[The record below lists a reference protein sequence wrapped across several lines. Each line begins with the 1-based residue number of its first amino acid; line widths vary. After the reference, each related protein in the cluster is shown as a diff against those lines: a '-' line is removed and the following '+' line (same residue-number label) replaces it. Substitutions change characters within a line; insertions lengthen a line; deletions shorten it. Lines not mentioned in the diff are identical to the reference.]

1 MIGWDEYFRH
11 FPNGALQ
18 QSSMWIRSS
27 EIHDWGFSDKGW
39 DMKYIFQTWYVI
51 SNHETYFP
59 IMKYI
64 FQTWNISFK
73 HEISQN
79 IHSKHQQ
86 RPIINIKFFC
96 SLTTKK
102 SNRVE
107 TPFFSEIFDNQT
119 EWHTDI
125 KVIKDLTMGSTPG
138 CLNVEHDALYFLD
151 DLNRDPNMNNKEHR
165 VG

>member
-39 DMKYIFQTWYVI
+39 DMKYIFQTWYVF
-51 SNHETYFP
+51 SNHEIYFQ

-64 FQTWNISFK
+64 FQIWNLSFK

-79 IHSKHQQ
+79 IHSKHRQ
-86 RPIINIKFFC
+86 RPSINIEFFC

-107 TPFFSEIFDNQT
+107 TPFLFRNLWQSDRMTHWHQSYQGPHNGQHLWLLERRTLCSIFLGWSKQRSKY
-119 EWHTDI
+119 E
-125 KVIKDLTMGSTPG
+125 
-138 CLNVEHDALYFLD
+138 
-151 DLNRDPNMNNKEHR
+151 
-165 VG
+165 